1 MKQGLDNS
9 DVARILKRL
18 DKIEESMRAIREFLE
33 NKECHVNHAEEDL
46 NSVPKV
52 AGYPIIQEK
61 DIEHP
66 LIAGSKV
73 VEVKR
78 LEIKGNRRTR
88 AYRISMVT
96 DQLNSKK

>member
-1 MKQGLDNS
+1 MKQGLDSS

-33 NKECHVNHAEEDL
+33 NKECHVNHGRKDL

-52 AGYPIIQEK
+52 AGYPIIQGK
-61 DIEHP
+61 GIEPP
-66 LIAGSKV
+66 LISESKV
-73 VEVKR
+73 VEVRR
-78 LEIKGNRRTR
+78 LGIKGNRRTIT
-88 AYRISMVT
+88 YRISMLT